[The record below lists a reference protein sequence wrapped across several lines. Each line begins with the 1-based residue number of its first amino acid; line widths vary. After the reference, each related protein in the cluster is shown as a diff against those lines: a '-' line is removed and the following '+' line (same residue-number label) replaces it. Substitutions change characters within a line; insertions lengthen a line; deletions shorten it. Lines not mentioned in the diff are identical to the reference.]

1 MSKTDRVAA
10 QAVAMA
16 EANTILRKIAAH
28 VPARVWIEAKEK
40 AGYPTEVRAA
50 NLDDPKVDE
59 AWLEFVASGDDAE
72 SSAARDSAEQSIR
85 VLETP
90 VHGIP
95 SIRVINRKNAVRLL
109 TAAFETIWGAK
120 LQQ

>member
-40 AGYPTEVRAA
+40 GNYI
-50 NLDDPKVDE
+50 LD
-59 AWLEFVASGDDAE
+59 
-72 SSAARDSAEQSIR
+72 SSD
-85 VLETP
+85 
-90 VHGIP
+90 
-95 SIRVINRKNAVRLL
+95 L
-109 TAAFETIWGAK
+109 TAMIG
-120 LQQ
+120 L